1 MKSQK
6 SGKIY
11 QKKSLPNNTYNK
23 ILYQQTSTLSQVE
36 NLQIEDIILDSN
48 DKIRVLKGFLLI
60 IGFFTLIL
68 SSMILY
74 NSQNYNP
81 NIILTE
87 ENYINNN
94 LISFNNKINKNFPIY
109 KLISKNVNKKE
120 KTIYLEISLENFGD
134 LNPYKNIV
142 NPIKNI
148 KIVLKFTKD
157 KMRIKIFE
165 SEKNN
170 FEISKELYNKNNL
183 DFNSGMQILSLD
195 DSNLY
200 VKIFNYPF
208 GFQILRKINNEII
221 FDSYFYENNNEF
233 ENCLFLSDKFI
244 QFSTKLTENNYIYN
258 ISNKNN
264 FESTLF
270 YNSKENPFDYPNYI
284 IINKET
290 LKVFGIFIFNSSPIL
305 IKKNDNNYF
314 NFKMLSGIIDFYIFD
329 GPRIKDIPY
338 QIHSIFGLPQATNFE
353 MLCMNSNK
361 YKTFLSPIN
370 INDDLYLK
378 YKNFDICYY
387 NLNDDNK
394 KKIIVGKINEY
405 FINNNL
411 PFNDDYNDYCLLNYE
426 NENALEFR
434 REFIKKINPNS
445 DNALILVMNEPY
457 LNTLNHTN
465 EININNY
472 ENVIKNNSK
481 ENSIEKN
488 FEILTHNIYNLYENK
503 IIYNTIN
510 DIINRPLLFTVSSF
524 IGIQQYSGQY
534 LKNVEFSWKGLAD
547 ALQKI
552 IYFNLFG
559 NPNVLCDIDL
569 NFNLFNTNQEL
580 FIRFMQVLSLNI
592 HFVFP
597 DIFNE
602 INNDNIDNNSYKI
615 LKNILKIRNSL
626 YLYIYT
632 YHLKNHYEGGGFF
645 LPLSSYIAANKE
657 IFKINDEFMLGANIL
672 VSPILKAN
680 ERIKPTYFGLIKSEN
695 YYDFYTF
702 EKIDFSSNEYIEIK
716 APLSKVPM
724 FLRGGFITP
733 ILDINDNEYNI
744 NANDIKNK
752 NVDLIVALDYDYNS
766 QGKIILDNNSD
777 EYYRMELVSIYE
789 QEKNNIVIIFR
800 VIHRSYVPNSQNDF
814 KKFGKIFVLGLNKRP
829 NRILYCVKNN
839 EIDDVNEIEYNKID
853 FDDKNILNI
862 NLDDINLL
870 LNTDKD
876 YKIILE
882 DI

>member
-6 SGKIY
+6 SGNNF
-11 QKKSLPNNTYNK
+11 QKKTSFKYHNNTYNK
-23 ILYQQTSTLSQVE
+23 LLYQQTSTLSQVE

-81 NIILTE
+81 NIILSSE
-87 ENYINNN
+87 NNN
-94 LISFNNKINKNFPIY
+94 LISYNNKINKNFPIY

-120 KTIYLEISLENFGD
+120 KTIYLEISLDNFGD

-142 NPIKNI
+142 NPIENI
-148 KIVLKFTKD
+148 KITIKFTKD
-157 KMRIKIFE
+157 KIRVKMFE
-165 SEKNN
+165 NKNNN
-170 FEISKELYNKNNL
+170 FEISKELFNKNNL
-183 DFNSGMQILSLD
+183 DFNSNQILSLD

-200 VKIFNYPF
+200 IKIFNYPF

-221 FDSYFYENNNEF
+221 FDSYYYENNNNF
-233 ENCLFLSDKFI
+233 DNFLFLSNKFI
-244 QFSTKLTENNYIYN
+244 QFSTKLNENNYIYN

-270 YNSKENPFDYPNYI
+270 YNSKEKPFDYPNFI

-305 IKKNDNNYF
+305 IKKNDYLS
-314 NFKMLSGIIDFYIFD
+314 FKMLNGIIDFYLFD

-353 MLCMNSNK
+353 MLSMNANK
-361 YKTFLSPIN
+361 YKLFLSPVD
-370 INDDLYLK
+370 INDELYLK
-378 YKNFDICYY
+378 YKNYDICYY
-387 NLNDDNK
+387 NLNDNK
-394 KKIIVGKINEY
+394 KEIITGKINDY
-405 FINNNL
+405 YDNNKL
-411 PFNDDYNDYCLLNYE
+411 FSDDFKDYCILNYE
-426 NENALEFR
+426 NENSLEFR

-445 DNALILVMNEPY
+445 DNALILLMNEPY

-472 ENVIKNNSK
+472 ENIIKNY

-510 DIINRPLLFTVSSF
+510 DIINRPLLFSVSSF

-534 LKNVEFSWKGLAD
+534 LNNIEFSWKGLNEV
-547 ALQKI
+547 LQKI

-569 NFNLFNTNQEL
+569 NYNLFNINQEL
-580 FIRFMQVLSLNI
+580 FIRFMQILSLNI
-592 HFVFP
+592 HFIFP
-597 DIFNE
+597 NIFNE
-602 INNDNIDNNSYKI
+602 INNNIDINSYKI

-657 IFKINDEFMLGANIL
+657 IFKINDQFMLGANIL
-672 VSPILKAN
+672 VSPILKPN

-716 APLSKVPM
+716 APLNKIPM

-733 ILDINDNEYNI
+733 ILDINDSEYNI
-744 NANDIKNK
+744 NVSEIKNK

-777 EYYRMELVSIYE
+777 EYFRMELVSIYE
-789 QEKNNIVIIFR
+789 QEKNNIVVIFR
-800 VIHRSYVPNSQNDF
+800 VVYKSYFPNENDF
-814 KKFGKIFVLGLNKRP
+814 KKFGKIVVLGLNKRP
-829 NRILYCVKNN
+829 NRILYSKKNDEIDDIN
-839 EIDDVNEIEYNKID
+839 EIDYNKII
-853 FDDKNILNI
+853 FDDKNILTV
-862 NLDDINLL
+862 NLDNINLL